1 MSAGH
6 GIPPGRAVWI
16 GFIVQWLGKDSLSL
30 FPDAETGCQ
39 RRGDMTGLGH
49 MLVGTKAG
57 IWGQRSDP

>member
-6 GIPPGRAVWI
+6 GIPPRRAVSS
-16 GFIVQWLGKDSLSL
+16 QWLWKDSLSL

-49 MLVGTKAG
+49 MLMGTKAG